1 MTFSNL
7 FISFNELKN
16 KYTINSNNL
25 HYPFKTYIFSN
36 YSIFIIGNPI
46 IDQKINFEHTLSI
59 VKKIIEFNFFKTN
72 VLNEI
77 NGEFVIILENHNTN
91 EIHII
96 NDRFSSI
103 PLYYTE
109 INGKFFVSSNYID
122 LVKKTELKLNL
133 NKLSLFE
140 FIYFKRLHSEDTYD
154 KNIFFLKAGSILSFQ
169 KKIKLTNYIRNEIL
183 DNNYSLDENAKL
195 LSFYVEQAINRKI
208 NSKYEEYGLF
218 LSGGLDTRFITA
230 SLNNLDKNKEILYYT
245 LGWDK
250 KGEFEI
256 TSKICEI
263 IKSQNIFMEIKENYY
278 ELYNDEKLYISNGM
292 YNMYQNIFLNL
303 TKFLNDKT
311 KIIFHGHGLDYMFQ
325 GMYVPSLNYQVL
337 GKKTLIKRLV
347 KLDYNNIKKFYIN
360 NVSYK
365 VKNKNFEFI
374 IKNKYYNFFI
384 NELENKIDR
393 LIEESKA
400 FTDDPY
406 KSWEYIIN
414 HNLSRHYS
422 YTDVLGIGTNLEQRK
437 IANDNDLFNFY
448 MSLPPEHRINGKII
462 KKSLIKQN
470 TELANL
476 ISANTRF
483 RISAP
488 SYQITLNNYKN
499 KILYFFT
506 QNENYLFPLGK
517 RRTWPNEYEILK
529 NSKYFIKKTKEISR
543 SEVLREY
550 VDFIDYDNLSKQI
563 EEFNNTNNNNELAQ
577 FIFLLFTLENLF
589 KEF

>member
-1 MTFSNL
+1 
-7 FISFNELKN
+7 
-16 KYTINSNNL
+16 
-25 HYPFKTYIFSN
+25 
-36 YSIFIIGNPI
+36 
-46 IDQKINFEHTLSI
+46 
-59 VKKIIEFNFFKTN
+59 
-72 VLNEI
+72 
-77 NGEFVIILENHNTN
+77 
-91 EIHII
+91 
-96 NDRFSSI
+96 
-103 PLYYTE
+103 
-109 INGKFFVSSNYID
+109 
-122 LVKKTELKLNL
+122 
-133 NKLSLFE
+133 
-140 FIYFKRLHSEDTYD
+140 
-154 KNIFFLKAGSILSFQ
+154 
-169 KKIKLTNYIRNEIL
+169 
-183 DNNYSLDENAKL
+183 
-195 LSFYVEQAINRKI
+195 
-208 NSKYEEYGLF
+208 
-218 LSGGLDTRFITA
+218 
-230 SLNNLDKNKEILYYT
+230 
-245 LGWDK
+245 
-250 KGEFEI
+250 
-256 TSKICEI
+256 
-263 IKSQNIFMEIKENYY
+263 ME
-278 ELYNDEKLYISNGM
+278 
-292 YNMYQNIFLNL
+292 
-303 TKFLNDKT
+303 
-311 KIIFHGHGLDYMFQ
+311 
-325 GMYVPSLNYQVL
+325 
-337 GKKTLIKRLV
+337 KKTLIKRLV